1 MIETVSNVSGKE
13 IKINWDTSKPN
24 GDMRRKMST
33 KIQEQH
39 GLLPKLGFEEGI
51 NNTYKHYEQDR
62 QNISNRS

>member
-1 MIETVSNVSGKE
+1 MIETVAKVSDKK

-33 KIQEQH
+33 KVQEEF

-51 NNTYKHYEQDR
+51 KNTYKYYEK
-62 QNISNRS
+62 NR